1 MEQRFLLATFSST
14 TVQLFVLGLASGETT
29 HQGGV
34 AEEDTTETEV
44 GKAGLPQSPSVLSLF
59 KYYSTD
65 IY

>member
-34 AEEDTTETEV
+34 AEDTTETEV